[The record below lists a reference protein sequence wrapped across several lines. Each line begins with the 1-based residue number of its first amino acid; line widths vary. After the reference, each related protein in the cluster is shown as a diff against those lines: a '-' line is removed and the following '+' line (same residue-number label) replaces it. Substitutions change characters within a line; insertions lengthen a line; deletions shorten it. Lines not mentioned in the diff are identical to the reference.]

1 MAVLVTRPEP
11 NQATADALRG
21 RGFAP
26 LLAPLLRF
34 EALPLADTA
43 DATYSGVIITSAN
56 AVRAVAAQPV
66 LSRLTKLKLFAV
78 GEQTAA
84 TAREAGFTKIKTA
97 DGDAESLRALI
108 VKKWKKKDI
117 EPLLYLRADDISR
130 DMAKLLAADG
140 IPVESRIVY
149 RMTSVRELSDD
160 ARRAFADDA
169 VQAVLHYSKRS
180 ASAFVAAVQDA
191 GLSVSALAV
200 PQLCLSEA
208 IAEVLRAAD
217 ATRVVASSTPN
228 EVALLDILE
237 RVLK

>member
-1 MAVLVTRPEP
+1 MLCT
-11 NQATADALRG
+11 Q
-21 RGFAP
+21 
-26 LLAPLLRF
+26 
-34 EALPLADTA
+34 
-43 DATYSGVIITSAN
+43 
-56 AVRAVAAQPV
+56 VAM
-66 LSRLTKLKLFAV
+66 
-78 GEQTAA
+78 
-84 TAREAGFTKIKTA
+84 
-97 DGDAESLRALI
+97 
-108 VKKWKKKDI
+108 KKWKKKDT